1 MGEILSQSEIDAL
14 LSALAGGDGDGVAL
28 ETATKEKTVSPYDF
42 RRPSKISREQCKS
55 LEIIFDNFARMASS
69 FLSGYLRT
77 PTNISVANA
86 EQLTY
91 FDFNSSLAN
100 PIILSIIDFAPLK
113 GSIMLDLSANV
124 GYSII
129 DRILGGSGL
138 SLGKLREFSEIEK
151 ILIERVVSQIISFLT
166 EPWANVADIRPM
178 LEKIETNSQ
187 FAGLISPSE
196 SIALI
201 TMNIKIGSME
211 GFMSVCIP
219 HFVVE
224 PVIEKLNTKYR
235 FGVSEFDD
243 GPDVRVQMESRL
255 EHTHVPVTAVVGKTN
270 ISVNDFISLQT
281 GDIIPLDSYLD
292 SDLSVMVGS
301 LLKFEG
307 KPGISRGRN
316 AIQISSVVRKE
327 E

>member
-14 LSALAGGDGDGVAL
+14 LSALSGGDASAVAV
-28 ETATKEKTVSPYDF
+28 EPMNSAKVATPYNF
-42 RRPSKISREQCKS
+42 KRPSKFSKEHLRS

-77 PTNISVANA
+77 PSTIAVANA

-100 PIILSIIDFAPLK
+100 PIILSIIDFNPLN
-113 GSIMLDLSANV
+113 GSIMLDLSPSV

-129 DRILGGSGL
+129 DRILGGPGL
-138 SLGKLREFSEIEK
+138 AVGKLREFSEIEK
-151 ILIERVVSQIISFLT
+151 ILIERVVSQLITFLA
-166 EPWANVADIRPM
+166 EPWSNVADLRPS

-196 SIALI
+196 IIALI

-211 GFMSVCIP
+211 GFMCFCIP
-219 HFVVE
+219 HFVIE
-224 PVIEKLNTKYR
+224 PVMEKLNTKYR
-235 FGVSEFDD
+235 FGIMESDD
-243 GPDVRVQMESRL
+243 RPDVRGQMEARL
-255 EHTHVPVTAVVGKTN
+255 EKAYVPVTAVIGKTN
-270 ISVNDFISLQT
+270 ITVSDFISLQT
-281 GDIIPLDSYLD
+281 GDIIPLDSFLD
-292 SDLSVMVGS
+292 SDLNVMVGS
-301 LLKFEG
+301 LHKFEG

-316 AIQISSVVRKE
+316 AIQISSIVKKE